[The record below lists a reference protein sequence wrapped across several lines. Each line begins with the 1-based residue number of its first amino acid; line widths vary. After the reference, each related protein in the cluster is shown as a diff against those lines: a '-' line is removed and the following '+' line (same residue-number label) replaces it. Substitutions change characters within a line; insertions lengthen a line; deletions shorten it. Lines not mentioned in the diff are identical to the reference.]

1 MEIIQNKLNSII
13 KNNENLSQNIET
25 LIDKH
30 IPESQLSYVNELLDL
45 GGKQCK
51 IVREILDKG
60 PDNINLDFYQIAY
73 RAAVACE
80 KTNREASE
88 NVKKLVESLNG
99 SNKLISDFNLESF
112 YEYLNSLSLIELSAL
127 YHILALVVIAILSFN
142 ILSAVLGN
150 EIINYFKLEEKFP
163 KLTAFLRL
171 RLKFQKYYL
180 TLNFS
185 LIFLLIFASIQINL
199 LVLF

>member
-1 MEIIQNKLNSII
+1 
-13 KNNENLSQNIET
+13 
-25 LIDKH
+25 
-30 IPESQLSYVNELLDL
+30 
-45 GGKQCK
+45 
-51 IVREILDKG
+51 
-60 PDNINLDFYQIAY
+60 
-73 RAAVACE
+73 
-80 KTNREASE
+80 
-88 NVKKLVESLNG
+88 
-99 SNKLISDFNLESF
+99 
-112 YEYLNSLSLIELSAL
+112 
-127 YHILALVVIAILSFN
+127 
-142 ILSAVLGN
+142 LSAVLGN